1 MTTTLSK
8 IDAER
13 RNLIL
18 DLWAAG
24 TPTPEIADRVNAVS
38 EEWVRGVVCRA
49 RTRDGDKRAIVRDA
63 GIQRKRREAANII
76 PSDVIR
82 VGTSYAGMSFTSILF
97 GDPPPGRSALDQK
110 RAGVGA

>member
-1 MTTTLSK
+1 MTSPLSK
-8 IDAER
+8 IEAER

-18 DLWAAG
+18 DLWVAG
-24 TPTPEIADRVNAVS
+24 TPTPEIADRTSAPS
-38 EEWVRGVVCRA
+38 EEWVRNIVARA
-49 RTRDGDKRAIVRDA
+49 RHRGDKRAVIRDV

-110 RAGVGA
+110 RAGVSV